1 MRAVAIIGS
10 NFGDEGKG
18 LMTSYFADKLDK
30 SLVVRF
36 NGGAQAGHTVCDKKT
51 GKRTVFHHIGSGA
64 LEKRPTYLNENFIVN
79 PLVFKKEWEETKPI
93 VFISGAARV
102 TLPYDIIINQEI
114 EKRYRHGSCGLGI
127 NETVKR
133 AEAKHGSYMFHMG
146 SPGLVKLALKQY
158 KNTYL
163 NKRLKQLPFEIS
175 PEAKDLIFSENIEK
189 QYIDSFMYMFDRID
203 IGGHY
208 IYDQLDINNVIFEG
222 AQGLLLDEKSEY
234 FPHVT
239 RSRTGSTN
247 LVEEA
252 KKFESLHVVYV
263 SRAYTTRHGNGPF
276 PWANDKK
283 YNDPT
288 NKPNE
293 FQGTLRFGY
302 LDLNELK
309 KQIQKDLDENPIPN
323 RTYSVAITCLDQVD
337 KNTRNYILENEA
349 GLPIQYH
356 SFGPCKEDVVELS
369 TVSI

>member
-18 LMTSYFADKLDK
+18 LMTSYFANKLDK

-64 LEKRPTYLNENFIVN
+64 LEKRYTYLNENFIVN
-79 PLVFKKEWEETKPI
+79 PLVFTKEWEETKPI
-93 VFISGAARV
+93 VFISGRAMV

-114 EKRYRHGSCGLGI
+114 EKRYKHGSCGLGI
-127 NETVKR
+127 NETVTR
-133 AEAKHGSYMFHMG
+133 NEQGYRSCLFHMH
-146 SPGLVKLALKQY
+146 SPGLVRLALKKY
-158 KNTYL
+158 KNYYL
-163 NKRLKQLPFEIS
+163 KNRLSTLSFKIS
-175 PEAKDLIFSENIEK
+175 PETEDLIQSKDIEE
-189 QYIDSFMYMFDRID
+189 QYINSFMYMHDRIEVLQRHEYAYFNTD
-203 IGGHY
+203 NI
-208 IYDQLDINNVIFEG
+208 IFEG

-247 LVEEA
+247 LVELA
-252 KKFESLHVVYV
+252 KQFESLHVVYV

-283 YNDPT
+283 YDDPT

-309 KQIQKDLDENPIPN
+309 KQIQKDLNENPIPN

-337 KNTRNYILENEA
+337 KNTRDYIFENEA